1 MSCPHQRA
9 AFHGEYEAAD
19 YVARKR
25 LRCERGP
32 MTRREQR
39 QANFYSWYER
49 DCLKQEPKELARPIK
64 VQGEVQP
71 SPLLPEEA
79 EEQRQKAAAEML
91 ARSIRRNSTL
101 DTRTDREI
109 LHSRA
114 KDGVRNVAAYRM
126 MERKQ
131 HLKISDPGRPQL
143 LHEVVAAKEALDLG
157 KTTGGTSSPRRR
169 RRRNSRPFNVVL
181 QDEPGA
187 YRGVVHTDAY
197 STMAAKLRSRTDAMG
212 FKASELPLNRKCAF
226 FQPERSAMA
235 QRKLSGTMLT
245 MRAATKFKMN
255 LGRDS
260 EQK

>member
-39 QANFYSWYER
+39 QAKFYSWYER

-64 VQGEVQP
+64 AQGEVQP

-79 EEQRQKAAAEML
+79 EEARQRAAAEML
-91 ARSIRRNSTL
+91 ARSIRRDSML
-101 DTRTDREI
+101 DTRTDREV
-109 LHSRA
+109 LQSRA

-131 HLKISDPGRPQL
+131 HSKISDPGQPQL
-143 LHEVVAAKEALDLG
+143 LHEAVAAKDALDFG
-157 KTTGGTSSPRRR
+157 RAAGDTSSPKRR

-187 YRGVVHTDAY
+187 YRGVVRTDAY

-212 FKASELPLNRKCAF
+212 FKASELPLNRKCEF
-226 FQPERSAMA
+226 FMPERKAMA
-235 QRKLSGTMLT
+235 QKRTSQTLLT
-245 MRAATKFKMN
+245 MRAATKFKMKLKRN
-255 LGRDS
+255 AD
-260 EQK
+260 EE